1 MILGVVMRADFPIYR
16 RDDDGYEY
24 YIMFDEPT
32 IEVMAEKWLAEGFQ
46 NSVNLQH
53 NPEAYVDGVFL
64 KEVYFKDVERGVNPK
79 GFEDIEDKSLFGT
92 YKVLNDDVWGK
103 IKDGTFKGFSLE
115 GVFDMVEVKEQSEE
129 DKLMDEVLDLLEKEL
144 NNRKKK

>member
-1 MILGVVMRADFPIYR
+1 M
-16 RDDDGYEY
+16 
-24 YIMFDEPT
+24 
-32 IEVMAEKWLAEGFQ
+32 
-46 NSVNLQH
+46 
-53 NPEAYVDGVFL
+53 
-64 KEVYFKDVERGVNPK
+64 ERGVNPK